1 MNKRDTRSEK
11 VNGKPFAYVDDKK
24 ADHLGGDWSSP
35 VEELVNVD
43 VTDEE

>member
-1 MNKRDTRSEK
+1 MAQREIEGAK

-24 ADHLGGDWSSP
+24 ADHLGGDWSNP
-35 VEELVNVD
+35 VEELTKIE